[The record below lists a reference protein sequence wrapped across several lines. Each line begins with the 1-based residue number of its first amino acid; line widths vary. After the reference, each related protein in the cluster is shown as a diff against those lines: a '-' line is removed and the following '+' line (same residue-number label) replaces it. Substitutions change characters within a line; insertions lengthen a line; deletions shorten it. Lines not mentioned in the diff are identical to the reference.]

1 MQAAQL
7 TCQALAL
14 QARPTITRGA
24 ALPKAQAACL
34 PRSKR
39 AQLSVRAAEAVNAA
53 AVEAAPA
60 RPGLKLE
67 PAVCVVTGASRGIGR
82 AIALEL
88 GSHGCKVAV
97 NYAGNKEKAEEVAQH
112 IQEMGGE
119 AIPIQADMGKQED
132 IDRMFKEVVDKWG
145 TVEVLVNNAGITRDT
160 LVMKMSPQQWQ
171 EVITTNLSGVFFA
184 TQAATKIMGKKKKGR
199 IINVGS
205 IVGLM
210 GNAGQ
215 ANYVAAKGGVIAMTK
230 TVAREYAARGIVAN
244 SVAPGFIETD
254 MTAKIDQKY
263 KDEMIKGIP
272 LGRMGRPEEVAG
284 LVRYL
289 ALDPSALYITGQCIS
304 INGGML
310 M

>member
-1 MQAAQL
+1 M
-7 TCQALAL
+7 
-14 QARPTITRGA
+14 
-24 ALPKAQAACL
+24 
-34 PRSKR
+34 
-39 AQLSVRAAEAVNAA
+39 
-53 AVEAAPA
+53 
-60 RPGLKLE
+60 
-67 PAVCVVTGASRGIGR
+67 
-82 AIALEL
+82 EL
-88 GSHGCKVAV
+88 GSNGCKVAV
-97 NYAGNKEKAEEVAQH
+97 NYAGNKEKAEEVAQQ
-112 IQEMGGE
+112 IQEAGGD
-119 AIPIQADMGKQED
+119 AIAIQGDMGKQED
-132 IDRMFKEVVDKWG
+132 IERLFKEVVDKWG
-145 TVEVLVNNAGITRDT
+145 TVEVL
-160 LVMKMSPQQWQ
+160 MSPQQWQ
-171 EVITTNLSGVFFA
+171 EAINTNLSGVFFA

-199 IINVGS
+199 VINVGS

-215 ANYVAAKGGVIAMTK
+215 ANYVAAKGGVIALTK
-230 TVAREYAARGIVAN
+230 TVAREYASRGIVVN